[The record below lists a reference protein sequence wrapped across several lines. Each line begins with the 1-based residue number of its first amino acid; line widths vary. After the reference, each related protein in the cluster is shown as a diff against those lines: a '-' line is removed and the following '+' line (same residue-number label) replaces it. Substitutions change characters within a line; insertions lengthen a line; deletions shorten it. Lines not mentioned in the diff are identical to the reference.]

1 MTSHGPHSVE
11 ELKYVP
17 AEYHDHVVTSTI
29 HQSEM
34 HSGYH
39 RDVYV
44 TFNLSTCN
52 KIIRMD
58 LHQDEAFDQ
67 LHRKAREMIS
77 ASQFKMFDGSHA
89 HATPEITNSSQVM
102 SLVKISPIYRF
113 PYLIINLEPCHSHIH
128 PTHPIVRCDSCY
140 TTITGHRFKC
150 TICTDYD
157 ICSSCEARNAHAQH
171 TMLRIAA

>member
-77 ASQFKMFDGSHA
+77 ASQFKMFDGEFSYMQDDLF
-89 HATPEITNSSQVM
+89 ELSSQNKFQAATLTQLQR
-102 SLVKISPIYRF
+102 SLTRLK
-113 PYLIINLEPCHSHIH
+113 
-128 PTHPIVRCDSCY
+128 
-140 TTITGHRFKC
+140 
-150 TICTDYD
+150 
-157 ICSSCEARNAHAQH
+157 
-171 TMLRIAA
+171 